1 MRMKLEAGGL
11 AAVTLLAAALFFTG
25 LGASPLWDEDET
37 RFGAVAREMRRSG
50 DWIVPRDNG
59 ALADKP
65 AGLFWV
71 IAAGF
76 ALGGETPAS
85 ARFGSAVAGVAS
97 VVLTWMLGHRLYGQ
111 RTAFWGAV
119 ATATSLLVVVEARA
133 ATADAALLAV
143 ITGMLWLAVR
153 VWWRSGE
160 FAAAVLPWRTAA
172 ALGVL
177 SGAGILLKGLVA
189 VVVPLFAWAVFLV
202 WAAPAGSVPGWP
214 ARWWAAWRAG
224 RFLTIGA
231 VAILVAAPWHI
242 AVGWMTGGEWLELFC
257 GKHHFGRAVRVME
270 GHGGV
275 PFLQIP
281 WLFAGMFPWSAFLPL
296 ALWRTVRAAAHGA
309 AVAKLLVT
317 WSAVWVL
324 LFSLTATQLP
334 NYVLPAYPV
343 LGLCVGRLV
352 AQALEQPETTRNGWL
367 YAAAGGLLL
376 GAAIMAAGALGA
388 SIWLDEPA
396 LQLLAWLGLLPA
408 TGAIGLAAAV
418 AGGYRRSGLV
428 FVMGMV
434 FLLMASIFLLA
445 APAIARLDPVP
456 GMVART
462 KHASLATWRY
472 SAPGVVWLAGRN
484 VPVCRS
490 VEEAAEFLRTRGPEA
505 FLLIDAEARDEL
517 DRVTSGRV
525 VVLQEGRPV
534 LRTGRVLLVG
544 PP

>member
-1 MRMKLEAGGL
+1 MKPEVAGL

-76 ALGGETPAS
+76 ALGGETPAA
-85 ARFGSAVAGVAS
+85 ARFGSAVAGVVS
-97 VVLTWMLGHRLYGQ
+97 VALTWMLGLRLDGR
-111 RTAFWGAV
+111 RTAFWGA
-119 ATATSLLVVVEARA
+119 AAMATSLLVVVEARA

-160 FAAAVLPWRTAA
+160 FVGTALPWTTAA
-172 ALGVL
+172 GIGVL
-177 SGAGILLKGLVA
+177 AGTGLLLKGLVA
-189 VVVPLFAWAVFLV
+189 VVVPLFALAVFLV
-202 WAAPAGSVPGWP
+202 WAAPAGGGSAWPTRLWSV
-214 ARWWAAWRAG
+214 WRAG
-224 RFLTIGA
+224 RFVTIVA
-231 VAILVAAPWHI
+231 VAVLVAAPWHI
-242 AVGWMTGGEWLELFC
+242 AVGWKTGGEWLELFY

-270 GHGGV
+270 GHGGA

-281 WLFAGMFPWSAFLPL
+281 WLFAGMFPWSVFLPL
-296 ALWRTVRAAAHGA
+296 ALWRTVREAAQGA
-309 AVAKLLVT
+309 AVARLLVA
-317 WSAVWVL
+317 WSAVWIV

-352 AQALEQPETTRNGWL
+352 ARALAQPETMENGWL
-367 YAAAGGLLL
+367 YAAGGGLLL
-376 GAAIMAAGALGA
+376 GATVLAAGAVGA
-388 SIWLDEPA
+388 SLWLGESA
-396 LQLLAWLGLLPA
+396 LRSLAWLGLPPVLA
-408 TGAIGLAAAV
+408 AVGLTAAAACGYRGIGLASVLVSAILLI
-418 AGGYRRSGLV
+418 AG
-428 FVMGMV
+428 
-434 FLLMASIFLLA
+434 IFLFG
-445 APAIARLDPVP
+445 APAVARLDPVP

-462 KHASLATWRY
+462 EGAALATWRY
-472 SAPGVVWLAGRN
+472 SAPGVVWRAGRE
-484 VPVCRS
+484 VPSCRS
-490 VEEAAEFLRTRGPEA
+490 AREAADFLRTRGPEA
-505 FLLIDAEARDEL
+505 FLLIDAEGWDEL
-517 DRVTSGRV
+517 ERASSGAV

-534 LRTGRVLLVG
+534 LRTGRVLLVA
-544 PP
+544 PR